1 MATDSNLKTKNK
13 VDIAPPKLWKVVFL
27 NDDVTPMDLVIELLV
42 EIFKHDHVSAQQVT
56 LEIHNTGSGIAGTYM
71 YEIAEQK
78 GVEATTVARAA
89 GYPLRIQVEEEE

>member
-13 VDIAPPKLWKVVFL
+13 VDISPPKLWKVVLL
-27 NDDVTPMDLVIELLV
+27 NDDVTPMELVIEILT
-42 EIFKHDHVSAQQVT
+42 EIFQHDEHNAKEIM
-56 LEIHNTGSGIAGTYM
+56 LEVHNTGSGVAGAYI

-78 GVEATTVARAA
+78 GLEATAVARAN